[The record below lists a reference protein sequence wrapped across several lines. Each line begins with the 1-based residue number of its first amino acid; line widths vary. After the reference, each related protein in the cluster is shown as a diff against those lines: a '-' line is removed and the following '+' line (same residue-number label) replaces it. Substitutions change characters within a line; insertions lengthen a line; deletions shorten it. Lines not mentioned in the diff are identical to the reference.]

1 MSDINTLHYLDYAA
15 TTPADPRVIA
25 AMTACL
31 GMEGAFGNPASSS
44 HATGRVAR
52 NKVEQARKQVAA
64 LIGADADEIIWTSG
78 ATESNNLALKGYA
91 DAATGKRHL
100 ITSRIEH
107 KAILDTMA
115 NLSARGCSVT
125 YLSPTRDGEITP
137 EAVAAA
143 ITPDTGLVSLM
154 LVNNELGTLT
164 DVGAIAQIVHAAGA
178 LFHVD
183 AAQALGKT
191 PIDVRA
197 LGIDML
203 SMSAHKVYGPKGIGA
218 LYVRRD
224 IASHI
229 APQIHGGG
237 HERGLRSGTLATHQ
251 IVGMG
256 VACEL
261 AAEEL
266 EHETARI
273 AALSQRLK
281 TSVLALGDVVQNA
294 DVARRIPHTLSLTVN
309 APGFLP
315 MMLGDDLAVSSTSA
329 CNSAAGTPSHVLTA
343 IGLDADAA
351 GRTVRIS
358 LGRFATEQDVDFAA
372 ACFQRAIEQ
381 CRTTASSGLTAS
393 RQIVPADLKAIR
405 NAGFR
410 SVICNRP
417 DGESSDQPAFED
429 IAAAAREL
437 GLEARYLPVEPNGI
451 GDADVAAFGALVDTL
466 PKPILAYCRSGN
478 RASMLWNRLMDQRK
492 GGAAPAPAKP
502 LAAQSSTAPA

>member
-1 MSDINTLHYLDYAA
+1 M
-15 TTPADPRVIA
+15 
-25 AMTACL
+25 
-31 GMEGAFGNPASSS
+31 
-44 HATGRVAR
+44 
-52 NKVEQARKQVAA
+52 AA

-91 DAATGKRHL
+91 DTATAKRHL
-100 ITSRIEH
+100 VTSRIEH

-115 NLSARGCSVT
+115 NLSTRGCSVT
-125 YLSPTRDGEITP
+125 YVAPTCSGEITA

-143 ITPDTGLVSLM
+143 IGPDTGLVSLM

-164 DVGAIAQIVHAAGA
+164 DIGAIAQIVHAAGA
-178 LFHVD
+178 LLHVD

-197 LGIDML
+197 LGIDMM

-224 IASHI
+224 IAARI
-229 APQIHGGG
+229 APQMHGGG

-256 VACEL
+256 VACAL
-261 AAEEL
+261 AAEDL
-266 EHETARI
+266 ASETARI
-273 AALSQRLK
+273 AALSERLK

-294 DVARRIPHTLSLTVN
+294 GAAQRIPHTLSLTVN
-309 APGFLP
+309 APGFFP
-315 MMLGDDLAVSSTSA
+315 FMLGDTLAVSSTSA
-329 CNSAAGTPSHVLTA
+329 CNSAAGTPSHVLSA
-343 IGLDADAA
+343 IGLDAAAA

-358 LGRFATEQDVDFAA
+358 LGRFTTGHDIDAA
-372 ACFQRAIEQ
+372 IACFRQAIEQ
-381 CRTTASSGLTAS
+381 CRATASSGLAAS

-405 NAGFR
+405 DAGFR

-417 DGESSDQPAFED
+417 DGEGDDQPAFAE

-437 GLEARYLPVEPNGI
+437 GLEARYLPVEPNRI
-451 GDADVAAFGALVDTL
+451 GDAEVDAFGALVDAL

-478 RASMLWNRLMDQRK
+478 RASLLWNRLADQRK
-492 GGAAPAPAKP
+492 AR
-502 LAAQSSTAPA
+502 